1 MVLTTIS
8 AHSVWHLN
16 ISVLDL
22 RASGS
27 EFQRTLPE
35 YYARLKKVNHR
46 DWYTGRD
53 WFQEHLAARDS
64 GTFPDIT
71 VCIRTALLSLSLR
84 GRLDRKL

>member
-1 MVLTTIS
+1 MVLTSIS

-16 ISVLDL
+16 VSVLDL

-27 EFQRTLPE
+27 EFERTLPE
-35 YYARLKKVNHR
+35 YNATLENVSHR
-46 DWYTGRD
+46 DWYIGRG
-53 WFQEHLAARDS
+53 WFKEHLAARDI

-71 VCIRTALLSLSLR
+71 VCIRTPLLSHSLR

>member
-1 MVLTTIS
+1 MVLTSIS

-35 YYARLKKVNHR
+35 YYARLEKVSHR
-46 DWYTGRD
+46 DW
-53 WFQEHLAARDS
+53 S
-64 GTFPDIT
+64 
-71 VCIRTALLSLSLR
+71 
-84 GRLDRKL
+84 